1 MPARKTTRKTAKKG
15 GTLDADLTSIA
26 VPFGLLLAK
35 QSLEKLSG
43 TKVKAKTAKRM
54 KRVAVGGSNANVANA
69 SNTGNAS
76 NSGNVPGNVS
86 GVNTMAPNT
95 GANVGGKSVKKGR
108 GRPRS
113 KVGGNSAN
121 AVNATN
127 AVNVINSGNV
137 SGVNTMAPKTG
148 ANVGGRRKAKKSTKS
163 KKGGK
168 TTPKK
173 TRKTQKA
180 GTQRQVVPN
189 GDECEAAKR
198 TLDKCPPL
206 QSNNDNANQFTAN
219 QITATTTTTA
229 APQGKPVLDGGKSKA
244 KKSRGRPR
252 KN

>member
-15 GTLDADLTSIA
+15 GTLDADLISIA

-69 SNTGNAS
+69 VNTVNAS

-86 GVNTMAPNT
+86 GVNTMAHKT

-127 AVNVINSGNV
+127 AVVNVTNSRNV
-137 SGVNTMAPKTG
+137 YGVNTMAPKTG
-148 ANVGGRRKAKKSTKS
+148 ANVGGRGRKS
-163 KKGGK
+163 KKGGAN
-168 TTPKK
+168 TNGN
-173 TRKTQKA
+173 TRKRSNPNTLTILPPPQKKNPK
-180 GTQRQVVPN
+180 GQV
-189 GDECEAAKR
+189 
-198 TLDKCPPL
+198 
-206 QSNNDNANQFTAN
+206 ANVQG
-219 QITATTTTTA
+219 Q
-229 APQGKPVLDGGKSKA
+229 QGKVQAAAQDQALEQKGGKSKA